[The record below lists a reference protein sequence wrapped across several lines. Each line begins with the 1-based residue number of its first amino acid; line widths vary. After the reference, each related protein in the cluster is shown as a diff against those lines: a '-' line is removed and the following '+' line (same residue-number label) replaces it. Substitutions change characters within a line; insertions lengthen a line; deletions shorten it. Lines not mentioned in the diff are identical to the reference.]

1 MPRSGHDLE
10 TGPGG
15 PETEGLSRRLD
26 KPMGVL
32 GLVFL
37 LVVLG
42 QSLAREPW
50 LVTALTVIGWLFWV
64 VFVAEF
70 GYRAVTARDRRRFW
84 ARNWWQLL
92 FLALPFLRFA
102 RALTLLRAARV
113 GGVVSAAVRG
123 SRSAGRLLTG
133 RIGWLAAVTGVVVL
147 ACSQLLYVLGAYD
160 DYAVALYD
168 TALATVVGEP
178 LTAAGQLAR
187 VLDVVLA
194 VYSVAVFATLAG
206 ALGAYF
212 LEGRGVGPGAEPGPA
227 GFGRDDGGAGGPH
240 GDRDDPGVAGP
251 DRAPPAGTGPAPA
264 AAVRRRP
271 GPWEG
276 ADRPGR

>member
-1 MPRSGHDLE
+1 MRNEIPVDAGS
-10 TGPGG
+10 
-15 PETEGLSRRLD
+15 PEEEGLARRLD

-32 GLVFL
+32 GLVFV

-50 LVTALTVIGWLFWV
+50 LVTVLTVAGWLCWG

-70 GYRAVTARDRRRFW
+70 LHRALRARNQRRFW
-84 ARNWWQLL
+84 ARNWWQVL

-102 RALTLLRAARV
+102 RALTLLRAARL

-123 SRSAGRLLTG
+123 SRSAGRLLSG

-147 ACSQLLYVLGAYD
+147 AGSQLLYVGGAYE
-160 DYAVALYD
+160 DYAPALHE
-168 TALATVVGEP
+168 TALATVTGQP
-178 LTAAGQLAR
+178 LTAEGGLAR
-187 VLDVVLA
+187 ILEVVLA

-212 LEGRGVGPGAEPGPA
+212 LDNGQPA
-227 GFGRDDGGAGGPH
+227 GAPAEVSLAAASNHPAGG
-240 GDRDDPGVAGP
+240 
-251 DRAPPAGTGPAPA
+251 TGEA
-264 AAVRRRP
+264 
-271 GPWEG
+271 
-276 ADRPGR
+276 